1 MGSGRQ
7 LEPTLSNASSC
18 SSPAGP
24 PMRAGRPSF
33 SDATASA
40 AGEALR
46 QASMASSKAQFTR
59 DNLVAYMR
67 WVRASRGVMQLAGK
81 VSRGTVGV
89 Y

>member
-1 MGSGRQ
+1 
-7 LEPTLSNASSC
+7 
-18 SSPAGP
+18 
-24 PMRAGRPSF
+24 MRAGRPSF

-81 VSRGTVGV
+81 VSWGDWVHVWVVEGWWMEHGLECGGAGAPG
-89 Y
+89 